1 MAGDLKRRTML
12 RAGPRT
18 ATYFGNNLSSFQANV
33 RGNKPYNGA
42 SLGPV
47 LAHTERV
54 GAYPANAW
62 GLHDM
67 HGNVFNWRR
76 DWFHTRYRGG
86 VDPDPWGAND
96 SAARNGGGS
105 LSRSRRG
112 GCWSDEGWACRSG
125 FRLRYEPQR
134 RADPI
139 GMRGVAVRL

>member
-86 VDPDPWGAND
+86 VDPDPGAPMT
-96 SAARNGGGS
+96 ALRAMAVA
-105 LSRSRRG
+105 
-112 GCWSDEGWACRSG
+112 ACRARAAADAGPTKDGPAGRASG
-125 FRLRYEPQR
+125 CVTSRKGGQTLS
-134 RADPI
+134 A
-139 GMRGVAVRL
+139 